1 MSGLDKMKNQMLDE
15 ANHSAEAKI
24 AEAKAKAEEII
35 QAAKAKAEEEA
46 GKISQKSGEAV
57 AIYGERVKSSC
68 DMQRKKA
75 LLQAKQE
82 LIRGVLEKA
91 QAQIL
96 SLETPAYFDM
106 IREMLKKYVQPEAG
120 TIRFSKKDLERMP
133 EGFESE
139 IQNIAGEKGG
149 SLTLEKDPVDLDGG
163 FILVYGG
170 IEENC
175 TIGAMFEAKRDELSD
190 CVHKVMFA

>member
-1 MSGLDKMKNQMLDE
+1 MSGLDKMKNQILDE

-35 QAAKAKAEEEA
+35 QAAKAEAEEEA

-82 LIRGVLEKA
+82 
-91 QAQIL
+91 QIGR
-96 SLETPAYFDM
+96 AH
-106 IREMLKKYVQPEAG
+106 V
-120 TIRFSKKDLERMP
+120 
-133 EGFESE
+133 
-139 IQNIAGEKGG
+139 
-149 SLTLEKDPVDLDGG
+149 
-163 FILVYGG
+163 
-170 IEENC
+170 
-175 TIGAMFEAKRDELSD
+175 
-190 CVHKVMFA
+190 